1 MADPAR
7 SAPRSAAGTL
17 RSGADTARRATRSE
31 MFRRLARLGHV
42 ANGILHVLIG
52 LLAFDLARGGGG
64 DADQSGAAG
73 LLAANPA
80 GLVLLWI
87 TVAGCASLAVWHL
100 AAVVWGGDE
109 TLDRVKDAGK
119 AVVFAAVASTF
130 AAAGVGAGRDSGEA
144 TRSFTATLLEHP
156 AGATL
161 LVAIGLVIVGI
172 GGHHIHKGMTRRFA
186 KDLTSPSREDVS
198 RALAVTGVV
207 GYTAKG
213 IVLALV
219 GALFVLAVVQH
230 DPSQSTGMDGALK
243 TLLAQPFG
251 PWLLGAVG
259 LGLVLYGV
267 YEFLRS
273 RYDRMPG

>member
-1 MADPAR
+1 M
-7 SAPRSAAGTL
+7 
-17 RSGADTARRATRSE
+17 
-31 MFRRLARLGHV
+31 

-73 LLAANPA
+73 LLADNPA

-100 AAVVWGGDE
+100 
-109 TLDRVKDAGK
+109 
-119 AVVFAAVASTF
+119 

-251 PWLLGAVG
+251 PWLLGAVE